1 MKKIYTLISVSSLI
15 LLAAACAKEIDNPVR
30 EENPG
35 ENGGTMTVTLS
46 VPEIPET
53 KTALGGK
60 EGNSYP
66 VLWDENDV
74 ITLNGAAASSF
85 TLGAGSITATAT
97 FKLASLTAPYN
108 FLYCGVPGQGNQVT
122 FPSTQHYE
130 ADGFD
135 PAAMPMYA
143 SLASRSDNITFRHV
157 AALLKFSFTGDK
169 KLSSVTLTA
178 ADAEKSLSGNFTIG
192 ATAGILNGSLTP
204 ASGGASLIYSFGGN
218 KQLSDDP
225 FVFYIAIPAGTYEG
239 GITLDVV
246 DNSSG
251 HMTVKVLD
259 SNATKTIDAGVVRE
273 FDNVVYS
280 PDKVTNLKQINSV
293 ATFQEFV
300 AAVAGGNKTL
310 NARLVQSSTTLDL
323 SSIAG
328 SFEPI
333 EDYKG
338 IFDGNGK
345 TISGLT
351 KPMFADLMGVVK
363 NLTLNSTIAAT
374 ADDDNNWGIFA
385 KRVIP
390 STEIDDIAGLQ
401 NCTAKG
407 SITWTPASAIEGEN
421 VNCQIGGL
429 VGNNNG
435 GSISNCANY
444 ATVTFADNGGVND
457 CQPSIGGVVGRTQ
470 KGGDLKTQG
479 DIANCANHGT
489 VQSSA
494 DFGQGVYIG
503 GVLGYQVESAE
514 SMRGCVNHGLVKV
527 TSDFSTTGPL
537 HIGGVAGIARGSVEE
552 CTNASDGTVTTEP
565 ASVGT
570 YLCQGGV
577 IGRINNTSAT
587 YSGLSNA
594 GNINVAAAGA
604 SSGAYIGGTVGR
616 FDEGAFIESCTNTG
630 GIISYTGEGATGEV
644 SIGGIVGVTLHSV
657 TSCTNATAINAGGSY
672 PVNASS
678 KYFSV
683 GGVVGYNKGD
693 WELIDNTNTAAIT
706 ISGTIDG
713 YMALGGICGYTNGPI
728 QGGGNSG
735 TVSFTGSS
743 TNQNVPVGG
752 VVGRIINGFS
762 GDIVTGAT
770 NSGAVVI
777 NTSTQSGKV
786 FYVGGVAGH
795 HQSGNLNATN
805 NGTVTVTVLSCTQL
819 FLGGLTGLNAGAITA
834 GSANQADGDISV
846 AGLTTSNVMCVG
858 GVTGQNDAEV
868 SASNAGDV
876 VLTSGSTTSYDMFV
890 GGVVGRGKANVT
902 SSSNSGLVS
911 NACPQTKNNQ
921 YIEIGG
927 IVGFGTSTC
936 TISDCENSGEVT
948 NTANS
953 KGYIYVGGISAE
965 VDNDVTSCVNSGDV
979 SNSGQAT
986 TAYAEGKIYHIEI
999 GGIVGH
1005 NPDVTLTS
1013 CSNEGAVSNSGDS
1026 GAGIFIGGISGH
1038 SVAGTFVTCSNSGAI
1053 SNSAAANNSGLP
1065 VDASVGGLIGYIDGN
1080 SILTGTVS
1088 EYNSNSGTLEETS
1101 TNKYVGMGGITGMVN
1116 GDGANLSYV
1125 KNLAAGEITYSGN
1138 TRTQSYIGGVVGCAK
1153 TGFTMDYASNAGDL
1167 NFESLTINYAVWIG
1181 GVIGGFHEDAKDAA
1195 CSFTGLNNSGTI
1207 YCPNSGSGMN
1217 MAPDKKTRTA
1227 YNYIG
1232 GISGVGECSAKEFL
1246 NCSNSGTIAVY
1257 NQMKTRLG
1265 GILGYSEVNPSG
1277 CVNTGAINYCRYNTI
1292 GMALEH
1298 KSEVGGV
1305 VGYMDIE
1312 TPTGLTNNA
1321 TVRTTGSSPNS
1332 YTAGIIGRVGDTTT
1346 GFLNCNVGSSTGS
1359 KKTISGAGED
1369 SFGSSAAGLFC
1380 SDDSANAW
1388 DFTGCKVLS
1397 GTKCQNVEVTAANLE
1412 DAVIGRNHPTSI
1424 TNAPSI
1430 VASF

>member
-30 EENPG
+30 EEIPG

-46 VPEIPET
+46 VPESPET

-74 ITLNGAAASSF
+74 ITLNGTAASSF

-143 SLASRSDNITFRHV
+143 SLASRSDNVTFRHV

-178 ADAEKSLSGNFTIG
+178 AEAEKSLSGNFTIG

-239 GITLDVV
+239 GIILDVV

-429 VGNNNG
+429 VGNNKG

-527 TSDFSTTGPL
+527 TSDFSTIGPL

-713 YMALGGICGYTNGPI
+713 FMALGGICGYTNGPI

-752 VVGRIINGFS
+752 VVGRIANGFS

-805 NGTVTVTVLSCTQL
+805 NGTVTVTELSCTQL

-868 SASNAGDV
+868 SANNAGDV

-911 NACPQTKNNQ
+911 NACPQTKSNQ

-953 KGYIYVGGISAE
+953 KGYIYVGGIAGE
-965 VDNDVTSCVNSGDV
+965 VGND
-979 SNSGQAT
+979 
-986 TAYAEGKIYHIEI
+986 
-999 GGIVGH
+999 
-1005 NPDVTLTS
+1005 LTS
-1013 CSNEGAVSNSGDS
+1013 CTNTGAVSNSGAATTVLCL
-1026 GAGIFIGGISGH
+1026 GGTAGVVDAI
-1038 SVAGTFVTCSNSGAI
+1038 TLDDCQNTGAI
-1053 SNSAAANNSGLP
+1053 SITSESGRMLVGGMVGKVVGTAASEFDGCENDGNITISDESTKSDQDHIVVGGIAGRGDAQVLYSSCTNKGLIRVDMYGNTNRAGIRAGGIFGDNAGKDNDCTGCVNDNDIELYYQ
-1065 VDASVGGLIGYIDGN
+1065 VDATPLMLYAVGGVAGMISAPDGDGQDGSEINACTNNGYLYVI
-1080 SILTGTVS
+1080 
-1088 EYNSNSGTLEETS
+1088 SNRA
-1101 TNKYVGMGGITGMVN
+1101 VMGGIVGQMVGGRIIDSEN
-1116 GDGANLSYV
+1116 TNQVRYRYNKSVNTFTVVGGIAGDV
-1125 KNLAAGEITYSGN
+1125 WDQAGEITGCTNSGAVTLKSLTGSSERSNYAGGIAGWIEDDTSCVVSGCEN
-1138 TRTQSYIGGVVGCAK
+1138 TGDVTCNTCADSDKCAAMAGGIIGYKESASKDSDNVNRGNVTAIAVKSRSSVAGGVVGALHHGTLQGC
-1153 TGFTMDYASNAGDL
+1153 Y
-1167 NFESLTINYAVWIG
+1167 NY
-1181 GVIGGFHEDAKDAA
+1181 
-1195 CSFTGLNNSGTI
+1195 GTI
-1207 YCPNSGSGMN
+1207 EAGEKSSSDRYK
-1217 MAPDKKTRTA
+1217 DV
-1227 YNYIG
+1227 
-1232 GISGVGECSAKEFL
+1232 ISTY
-1246 NCSNSGTIAVY
+1246 SNSRAGSIAGWYKAEDGAPYLACDGTITKCY
-1257 NQMKTRLG
+1257 
-1265 GILGYSEVNPSG
+1265 
-1277 CVNTGAINYCRYNTI
+1277 
-1292 GMALEH
+1292 
-1298 KSEVGGV
+1298 VGGAV
-1305 VGYMDIE
+1305 RSRTSSGNLITITSSNYGGYIVGIGDD
-1312 TPTGLTNNA
+1312 PTDCYFA
-1321 TVRTTGSSPNS
+1321 
-1332 YTAGIIGRVGDTTT
+1332 
-1346 GFLNCNVGSSTGS
+1346 
-1359 KKTISGAGED
+1359 E
-1369 SFGSSAAGLFC
+1369 
-1380 SDDSANAW
+1380 
-1388 DFTGCKVLS
+1388 
-1397 GTKCQNVEVTAANLE
+1397 
-1412 DAVIGRNHPTSI
+1412 
-1424 TNAPSI
+1424 
-1430 VASF
+1430 